1 MGALFPLAHLMMHGV
16 VLAGHGDALA
26 NGLHIMT
33 PHDWAQEV
41 WSLAAMGLQ
50 LQELYISTKFMLPWS
65 WDELA
70 LALHFAREN
79 WEVLQDA
86 HWILPAGCDMAQT
99 KKKFRPYGLAAYK
112 SNASDSTGRGKGFLF
127 LRNPRDKAQA
137 VPDFTLAVALELPAA
152 EVRSSLQLQVVRRI
166 TKDEKEIDLDCASF
180 GRYAAADESGRCM
193 ILATAPLLFKMQP
206 GEVLVLRV
214 ELL

>member
-1 MGALFPLAHLMMHGV
+1 MVHGA

-26 NGLHIMT
+26 NGLFQLDK
-33 PHDWAQEV
+33 HDWAQEV

-50 LQELYISTKFMLPWS
+50 LQELYISTKFMSPWS

-70 LALHFAREN
+70 AALRFAREN

-86 HWILPAGCDMAQT
+86 HWILPADCDVAQT
-99 KKKFRPYGLAAYK
+99 KQKFRPYGLAAYR

-127 LRNPRDKAQA
+127 LRNPRNKRQA
-137 VPDFTLAVALELPAA
+137 VPDFTLADALELPTA
-152 EVRSSLQLQVVRRI
+152 EVGSSLQLQVVRRI
-166 TKDEKEIDLDCASF
+166 TTDETETDLNCAAF
-180 GRYAAADESGRCM
+180 GAHAVADKSGQCMLLAAAP
-193 ILATAPLLFKMQP
+193 LAFKMQP
-206 GEVLVLRV
+206 GEVLVLRA